1 MAGRRI
7 YAQLIFVYIPL
18 LSTCWYDAVANLTG
32 LELKCGEMSLE
43 ITAKRELFDGVGV
56 PFKPAH
62 VRLGLKP
69 KQQRSCVPK
78 EPSTESEMT
87 IFASLHDCGTESNVR
102 IGY

>member
-18 LSTCWYDAVANLTG
+18 LSTCCYDAVANLTG

-62 VRLGLKP
+62 VHLGLKR

-78 EPSTESEMT
+78 ESSTESEMT

-102 IGY
+102 TEY